1 MFSDN
6 NTINGTTAK
15 FNDDGT
21 VTVYYG
27 SAEDCGEPPNRLD
40 ITDGWNILMRVYQP
54 AQSVIDG
61 KYALPK
67 ISKVE
72 GD

>member
-15 FNDDGT
+15 YNEDGT

-27 SAEDCGEPPNRLD
+27 SEEDCGKRPNRLD
-40 ITDGWNILMRVYQP
+40 ITQGWNILMRVYVPGQK
-54 AQSVIDG
+54 VIAG
-61 KYALPK
+61 KYIMPK
-67 ISKVE
+67 ITKSR
-72 GD
+72 